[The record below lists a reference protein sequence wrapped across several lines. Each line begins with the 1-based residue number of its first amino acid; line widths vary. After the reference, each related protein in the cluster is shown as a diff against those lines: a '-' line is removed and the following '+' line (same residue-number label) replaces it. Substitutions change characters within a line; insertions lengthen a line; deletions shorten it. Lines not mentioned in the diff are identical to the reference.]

1 MGPTL
6 VTGLEVV
13 EGTKAVAIKL
23 INVPPS
29 CIDVPLLTPCANDSA
44 IDPALFWCMWQG
56 SVGSYSSG
64 PHHAVAEPFYIDGH
78 LVSLRVMLYCP
89 VLSLQRLSALSGY
102 AGDGLAV
109 QFELGVS
116 HGTSADGAKA
126 LPWVGMPDA
135 NQIRFSGL
143 PEPPS
148 PPPATPP
155 GLPPRSPT
163 TDRSCKEL
171 MDAGYNRGD
180 GLYQITPVAGQ
191 SPVTVECDMTR
202 QGGGW
207 TLGVK
212 HWYQSGLES
221 QGASAYGDVKDAL
234 TKKGTPYKLSDE
246 HIQGIIGEDNYFDIL
261 FDQKGY
267 NNAYSSGNKEC
278 VRCEW
283 GA

>member
-1 MGPTL
+1 
-6 VTGLEVV
+6 
-13 EGTKAVAIKL
+13 
-23 INVPPS
+23 
-29 CIDVPLLTPCANDSA
+29 
-44 IDPALFWCMWQG
+44 
-56 SVGSYSSG
+56 
-64 PHHAVAEPFYIDGH
+64 
-78 LVSLRVMLYCP
+78 
-89 VLSLQRLSALSGY
+89 
-102 AGDGLAV
+102 
-109 QFELGVS
+109 
-116 HGTSADGAKA
+116 
-126 LPWVGMPDA
+126 
-135 NQIRFSGL
+135 
-143 PEPPS
+143 
-148 PPPATPP
+148 
-155 GLPPRSPT
+155 
-163 TDRSCKEL
+163 

>member
-1 MGPTL
+1 MNHRYWFR
-6 VTGLEVV
+6 E
-13 EGTKAVAIKL
+13 
-23 INVPPS
+23 S
-29 CIDVPLLTPCANDSA
+29 
-44 IDPALFWCMWQG
+44 
-56 SVGSYSSG
+56 
-64 PHHAVAEPFYIDGH
+64 
-78 LVSLRVMLYCP
+78 
-89 VLSLQRLSALSGY
+89 
-102 AGDGLAV
+102 
-109 QFELGVS
+109 
-116 HGTSADGAKA
+116 
-126 LPWVGMPDA
+126 
-135 NQIRFSGL
+135 
-143 PEPPS
+143 S
-148 PPPATPP
+148 PPPPSSFA
-155 GLPPRSPT
+155 
-163 TDRSCKEL
+163 SCKEL

-267 NNAYSSGNKEC
+267 NNAYSSGNKEYVV
-278 VRCEW
+278 VRGYTAEWTWAGNVAASSTTTSMTSYRRDDNAIAAHFNFDCESGNGGNGVNCDTVAAGSINPSGGSGCDINMG
-283 GA
+283 GASSSGYRDLMMSRNNADTYMYICNGPQHSSSYDMNHRYWFRSSAVLPGHIQP